1 MWFVDST
8 STDNWEFTVCTYT
21 WGKKYEIMSSSRVK
35 EMSVSYPLILKLG
48 GASGLNR

>member
-1 MWFVDST
+1 MRFVDSS

-21 WGKKYEIMSSSRVK
+21 GGKKYEIMSSTRVK
-35 EMSVSYPLILKLG
+35 EMSVSYRLIPRLG